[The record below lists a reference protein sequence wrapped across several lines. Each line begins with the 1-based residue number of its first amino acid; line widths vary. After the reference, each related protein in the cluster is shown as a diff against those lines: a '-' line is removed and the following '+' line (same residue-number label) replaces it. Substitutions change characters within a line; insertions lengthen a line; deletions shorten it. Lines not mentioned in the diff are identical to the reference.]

1 MENTIITLFVMKAE
15 GVFVLR
21 FQLSCLIALKFN
33 VFPLPS
39 ALEIYIV
46 FFSHCPVQSVCV
58 CVCVSGAV
66 CVCLCP
72 AASCLC
78 FCGSVTGAWHLAE
91 GLCLITARG
100 RS

>member
-1 MENTIITLFVMKAE
+1 MFVMKLE

-46 FFSHCPVQSVCV
+46 FLQPLSRAVSVCV
-58 CVCVSGAV
+58 CVFV
-66 CVCLCP
+66 CY
-72 AASCLC
+72 
-78 FCGSVTGAWHLAE
+78 
-91 GLCLITARG
+91 RG
-100 RS
+100 RLRLSLSCSVFFVFLRRCDESVALG

>member
-46 FFSHCPVQSVCV
+46 FFSHCPVQSVRV
-58 CVCVSGAV
+58 CVLVGPFVSAFVLQRLV
-66 CVCLCP
+66 CVF
-72 AASCLC
+72 AA
-78 FCGSVTGAWHLAE
+78 V
-91 GLCLITARG
+91 
-100 RS
+100 

>member
-1 MENTIITLFVMKAE
+1 MFVMRPE

-46 FFSHCPVQSVCV
+46 FFSHCPMQSVCV
-58 CVCVSGAV
+58 FVGHFVSAFVLQRLLCVLQWCDW
-66 CVCLCP
+66 
-72 AASCLC
+72 
-78 FCGSVTGAWHLAE
+78 SVAL
-91 GLCLITARG
+91 
-100 RS
+100 S

>member
-1 MENTIITLFVMKAE
+1 MSSVLENTIITMFVMKLE

-46 FFSHCPVQSVCV
+46 FLKPLSRAVSVCV
-58 CVCVSGAV
+58 CVCVCVLQGLLASVFVLQRLLCVFAAV
-66 CVCLCP
+66 
-72 AASCLC
+72 
-78 FCGSVTGAWHLAE
+78 
-91 GLCLITARG
+91 
-100 RS
+100 